1 MSATEILLAVI
12 CYLLLMITVGHNG
25 SRRALYTPILAM
37 KLVLR
42 ILKAR
47 EPHPRNFP
55 ELTNRP
61 VLAFISITIAQA
73 VWIALF
79 VVFLGIFLAI
89 GWAVLN
95 WLNGT

>member
-12 CYLLLMITVGHNG
+12 CCLLLMITVGHNG
-25 SRRALYTPILAM
+25 SRRALYTPLLAV
-37 KLVLR
+37 KLALR
-42 ILKAR
+42 MLKAR

-61 VLAFISITIAQA
+61 VLAYISVTIAMA
-73 VWIALF
+73 VGVAVI
-79 VVFLGIFLAI
+79 VVFLGIVLAI

-95 WLNGT
+95 WLSGT